1 MSSFIAIIGK
11 DSTENL
17 DIYIES
23 LCFGVT
29 TKGNTANSHA
39 KEAQVGDKLYFWVS
53 GSGYDGY
60 AQISELKKC
69 LLIQRFPIG
78 LLLNRL
84 KKYQIHGLTCCI
96 SRNMKNCQIENTSA
110 LQMEFENYWCKTS
123 LAPSKLNS
131 TT

>member
-1 MSSFIAIIGK
+1 MSNFIAIIGK

-17 DIYIES
+17 DICIES

-60 AQISELKKC
+60 AQYPELKNIDSK
-69 LLIQRFPIG
+69 FPIG

-84 KKYQIHGLTCCI
+84 KKYQIHGLPVTFREI
-96 SRNMKNCQIENTSA
+96 
-110 LQMEFENYWCKTS
+110 
-123 LAPSKLNS
+123 
-131 TT
+131 